1 MIRTTKFGVPYAR
14 GESQKKQMDTFNLKL
29 KNLFGND
36 DEVNKFTVLLFNPG
50 GNIVKNLELNPSMI
64 FLVDNINRLGINNFF
79 TNKASFKYKGKTLSA
94 DNVSTFYTVDDR
106 VNPDALVKTKASILR
121 YISYLEKIGYIPNW

>member
-14 GESQKKQMDTFNLKL
+14 AESQDKQMDTFNLKL

-36 DEVNKFTVLLFNPG
+36 DDVNKFTTLLFSPG

-64 FLVDNINRLGINNFF
+64 FLVENINRLGIGNFF
-79 TNKASFKYKGKTLSA
+79 TNKASFTYKGKVLTSE
-94 DNVSTFYTVDDR
+94 NVSTFYTIDDR
-106 VNPDALVKTKASILR
+106 VNPDALNKTKASILR